1 LFVKNAHDLQAYRD
15 AVIEK
20 FRIYSLVF
28 RFIQLKIT
36 GKFSMVKHGID
47 MLKLYKHMKS
57 EEERYGMEVRM
68 ADMLKVSRV

>member
-1 LFVKNAHDLQAYRD
+1 MHDLQAYRD

-36 GKFSMVKHGID
+36 GKFSMVKHGMD
-47 MLKLYKHMKS
+47 MLKLYRHMKG
-57 EEERYGMEVRM
+57 EEDRYGMEVRM